1 MRLRT
6 SQRDEHGIAM
16 VMTVMI
22 IFIAAMIVAVVL
34 QQGNNT
40 ERASGRGANW
50 NDALQTADA
59 GVSQAVALMQAAGG
73 NPGNFTGQT
82 EDGTYSVTVTHL
94 GRRRYEIVSTGVSG
108 NAQGLRRERTVHV
121 IMAPPKMF
129 EYALFSLTDVDTKN
143 QDIING
149 DVWANGSVEVEA
161 NDIVYGDVTA
171 ATGFVTMD
179 TGALIDGDVITG
191 GYDSAGRAMK
201 VVTINGSAT
210 AASTSPDCADDP
222 GHGNY
227 KITGGTVKKNATSWG
242 TILSTVQGTKTPLTC
257 VAAPATKPLP
267 TFTYNPAN
275 YDPAPVEFSSPA
287 AFNAYIATHKTNMQ
301 GTFYITGGGANEPVD
316 ITGITV
322 TADLNIISMD
332 APITADQGTAAV
344 AAGNTNDKVVVLV
357 SYYTPEPNV
366 ACSSNGGNPGDCAI
380 GVKNSFAASDN
391 TAMLVYA
398 PNGPVAFKNSGDFFG
413 AAYANNIVMKN
424 NQNTTWDSRV
434 ERVVGFGPVT
444 LERESWVEVSD

>member
-1 MRLRT
+1 
-6 SQRDEHGIAM
+6 M
-16 VMTVMI
+16 VMTVMV

-59 GVSQAVALMQAAGG
+59 GVSQAVALMEAADG

-108 NAQGLRRERTVHV
+108 SAQGLRRERTVHV
-121 IMAPPKMF
+121 IMAPPKSF

-149 DVWANGSVEVEA
+149 DIWANGSVEVEA
-161 NDIVYGDVTA
+161 NDIVYGDVVA
-171 ATGFVTMD
+171 ATGFVTMG
-179 TGALIDGDVITG
+179 TNALIDGDVTTG
-191 GYDSAGRAMK
+191 GYDSAGRAMQL
-201 VVTINGSAT
+201 VSVTGHAIAG
-210 AASTSPDCADDP
+210 STSPDCADDP
-222 GHGNY
+222 GHSNY
-227 KITGGTVKKNATSWG
+227 KITGGVINGNATTWG
-242 TILSTVQGTKTPLTC
+242 NILSAVGGTSSPHVC
-257 VAAPATKPLP
+257 SAAPATKPIP
-267 TFTYNPAN
+267 TFTYNPLN
-275 YDPAPVEFSSPA
+275 YDPAPIEFSSPSD
-287 AFNAYIATHKTNMQ
+287 FNAYIDTHSSNMQ
-301 GTFYITGGGANEPVD
+301 GTFYVTGGGADDYID

-322 TADLNIISMD
+322 TADLNIIATD
-332 APITADQGTAAV
+332 APITADQGTANV
-344 AAGNTNDKVVVLV
+344 ESGNSNDKVVVLV

-380 GVKNSFAASDN
+380 GVKNSFTAEDN